1 MVIMTPTP
9 LSTPSPASTA
19 SISSVVTPSPNRH
32 NSPRSRRQQPFVIS
46 SPPPSPSKK
55 KADGLVV
62 SSPMHT
68 RGYGTALRSH
78 VNEKSCKEAKS
89 FLPLQWIGHGAR
101 CALLDLPVLLCFA
114 AVCGSALVVRLRD
127 EYWTRQ
133 LAAETWTPGR
143 WQKENT
149 YFGRLCSPDHQ
160 TAFSMADPDIVFQ
173 PTDTAAD
180 AKRKML
186 THGATLYPHILSPET
201 ASEVRNFIVKQN
213 LAGKDMIKVI
223 GNENRYSFAIQVD
236 QHPSVPKALKEVLTN
251 QRLVAAL
258 EEIIGP
264 DPAVIE
270 FTGITSTY
278 GAEAQNMHAD
288 VVPQGSA
295 QRFARDFVPSYSLF
309 IPLQNTTSEMGATFV
324 CPGTHQCY
332 RGGDQ
337 FCDKTA
343 VQASGP
349 NNNWPAGWGALVN
362 QQTLH
367 KGSAHTDEYGPDRVL
382 FIITFA
388 PRPRWG
394 RQEVETRILGS
405 GGSYSLHWSQWGH
418 TLSDFADAERRMK
431 APFRYFKSLGLYK
444 TNQQKWGW
452 DFWTLWY
459 QRVAQEELGYS
470 RKDFF
475 ETLDTGG
482 FDWIPKIIRGNR
494 QAYVTTNPYEVE
506 EEDTTDDDF
515 EDDDENATSVWIVF
529 AEAVIENAYALA
541 VKIYQRSTLFFV
553 GVVLLGNV
561 FRCMRGN
568 RTSFYRPIRRVIL
581 GHAAILLCA
590 WLYFRSIEQG
600 TLARNLRKG
609 LAFNIKISDY
619 SHLPNLPS
627 TLATE
632 EDVLLTSEYQS
643 QYLGS
648 YSDLIDYTHSGN
660 VLWRREIEASYQNYE
675 GMSLSLQKELCREVT
690 LRVRQ
695 GGGRFLTKN
704 KRNEWGVMTQPM
716 AKDFCDEAMRSKAD
730 PAVGNMVKWT
740 EYLISEFRFGY
751 WRNARSLRVL
761 TIKQLQSIQ
770 SKLLG
775 RVGKVI
781 KQGNRLA
788 TTRQVQPKLRS
799 LPNLLL
805 STRQTRS
812 KRHTLPPRPE
822 VAEPYLGA
830 WLQVGDLVEG
840 RYRGDT
846 NEWYQGKITAVVFD
860 DLDFWTVE
868 YFDGDDDKFLCR
880 SCVRPFLPFDA
891 GERVFWK
898 ETEIGTFLECEV
910 LDFDSG
916 RSTYDLKLLHDSS
929 IVYGIAQERIHRRT
943 EDIGDGDDVDD
954 YETWNEGDRVLAYFP
969 EDLEEGAFPGVV
981 SRIVGKGFYRILY
994 DDGDIAVVPHNM
1006 IVGPFD

>member
-1 MVIMTPTP
+1 M
-9 LSTPSPASTA
+9 PSAKQQIKSG
-19 SISSVVTPSPNRH
+19 SVS
-32 NSPRSRRQQPFVIS
+32 
-46 SPPPSPSKK
+46 
-55 KADGLVV
+55 
-62 SSPMHT
+62 
-68 RGYGTALRSH
+68 RSH

-89 FLPLQWIGHGAR
+89 LFLFRLLGH
-101 CALLDLPVLLCFA
+101 CSPLLDFPVLICFA
-114 AVCGSALVVRLRD
+114 AFCGSAMNLRLRGD
-127 EYWTRQ
+127 YWTRQ
-133 LAAETWTPGR
+133 LVAETWTPAR

-201 ASEVRNFIVKQN
+201 ANEVRNFIVKQN

-223 GNENRYSFAIQVD
+223 ENENRYSFAIQVD

-270 FTGITSTY
+270 FTGITSAY
-278 GAEAQNMHAD
+278 GATEQFLHAD
-288 VVPQGSA
+288 VLPQGSA
-295 QRFARDFVPSYSLF
+295 LRFARSFFPSYSLF
-309 IPLQNTTSEMGATFV
+309 IPLQNTTSEMGATFI

-332 RGGDQ
+332 AGGDE
-337 FCDKTA
+337 FCEETA

-349 NNNWPAGWGALVN
+349 RNNWPAGWGALVN

-367 KGSAHTDEYGPDRVL
+367 KGAAHVDENGPERVL

-394 RQEVETRILGS
+394 RHEVETRILGT
-405 GGSYSLHWSQWGH
+405 GGTYSLHWSQWGH

-482 FDWIPKIIRGNR
+482 FDWIPKIIRGNSSSYGLPE
-494 QAYVTTNPYEVE
+494 QYDVE
-506 EEDTTDDDF
+506 KGNTISAWM
-515 EDDDENATSVWIVF
+515 NF
-529 AEAVIENAYALA
+529 ADAVIENAYALA
-541 VKIYQRSTLFFV
+541 VKIYQRSMLFFM
-553 GVVLLGNV
+553 GIVLLGNV
-561 FRCMRGN
+561 FRYMRGD
-568 RTSFYRPIRRVIL
+568 RTSYCRPILRVTL

-830 WLQVGDLVEG
+830 WLQVGDVVEG
-840 RYRGDT
+840 KYRGDT

-969 EDLEEGAFPGVV
+969 DSPEAGAFPGVV
-981 SRIVGKGFYRILY
+981 SRIVGEGLYQIFFDDSDTAVVSHEIIVGLLGDHDDSKVWNEGDRVLAYFSEAQDAGAFPGVVSRIVGDGFFQIVY
-994 DDGDIAVVPHNM
+994 DDGDTAVVSHDM
-1006 IVGPFD
+1006 IVGLFDEIGGEGTW